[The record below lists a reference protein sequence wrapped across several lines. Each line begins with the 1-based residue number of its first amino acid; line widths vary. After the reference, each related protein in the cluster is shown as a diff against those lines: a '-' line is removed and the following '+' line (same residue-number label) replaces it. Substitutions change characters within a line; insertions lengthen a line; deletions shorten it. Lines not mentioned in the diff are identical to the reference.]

1 MNQISSKLT
10 DLDEIPDC
18 VGDIQNKNVIF
29 GGDFNVIF
37 DCFLETQVGKPSL
50 KKHFFQ
56 SKAIQ
61 ITENST
67 LSKFE

>member
-1 MNQISSKLT
+1 MNQINSKLT

-50 KKHFFQ
+50 KKHFL
-56 SKAIQ
+56 SIKS
-61 ITENST
+61 NSNNGK
-67 LSKFE
+67 LNLVEI